1 MEGGGEIM
9 MASSGPRGKLIEL
22 NKRRLK
28 KGKVVSQV
36 CLDGKDL
43 NARAVSQKQCNFFPI
58 LQREGK

>member
-1 MEGGGEIM
+1 M

-22 NKRRLK
+22 NKRRA
-28 KGKVVSQV
+28 KVVSQV

-43 NARAVSQKQCNFFPI
+43 NARAVSQKQCNFFRI

>member
-1 MEGGGEIM
+1 M
-9 MASSGPRGKLIEL
+9 MASSGQGKLMEL

-28 KGKVVSQV
+28 KGKLVSQV